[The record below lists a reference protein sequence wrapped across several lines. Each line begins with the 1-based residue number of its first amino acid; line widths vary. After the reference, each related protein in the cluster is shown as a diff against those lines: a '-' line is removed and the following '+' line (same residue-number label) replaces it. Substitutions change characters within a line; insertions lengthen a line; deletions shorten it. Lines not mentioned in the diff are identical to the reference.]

1 MKHIDKI
8 IFGDNQF
15 FGINHL
21 SETKARSQAKKFNNI
36 NNIINIL
43 DYVNDLGIKSFMAT
57 TYPQL
62 KNICEYV
69 EKNREKYKRP
79 LASSGM
85 NKFLTPEDF
94 YAFKLFLII
103 GFPIVYLGLNDVF
116 EIAAKYASSI
126 ALSHSLPDAN
136 KRTGLAV
143 ALEYLSLNDYELIA
157 DNELFADAI
166 RDLVVGKIGEADFAD
181 LLYAQYISEQNQN
194 S

>member
-1 MKHIDKI
+1 MELIFFPFERVIEINAYILENEPGMKGAADSNKLQGALGRID
-8 IFGDNQF
+8 N
-15 FGINHL
+15 
-21 SETKARSQAKKFNNI
+21 A
-36 NNIINIL
+36 
-43 DYVNDLGIKSFMAT
+43 
-57 TYPQL
+57 
-62 KNICEYV
+62 
-69 EKNREKYKRP
+69 
-79 LASSGM
+79 
-85 NKFLTPEDF
+85 
-94 YAFKLFLII
+94 
-103 GFPIVYLGLNDVF
+103 IVYLGLNDVF